1 MTARS
6 VPQVVSSRI
15 RERQTCAS
23 TASMPNARPWR
34 RGQAPKPHGGAP
46 KAQGLTVAIAVAAPS
61 PVPSFVPPV
70 NLNSTGA
77 DVPINAF
84 ATARIYTSLT
94 DVTLGG
100 EPLRPAHR
108 DRCHHWCLERCVST
122 EGSCRRLAGPDGR
135 NATATAHPL
144 PRPFRDT
151 STMVRRSEIQNN
163 ITFTRSFVRA
173 ATPMLAIVI
182 SLLGASWRSAKGRCT
197 HDVRRLQAA
206 ATRTESARKQ
216 NPRSACILRLS
227 CGAELEQLRRM
238 GTAEYARFNLSYMN

>member
-1 MTARS
+1 VRQSNAL
-6 VPQVVSSRI
+6 SSRPII
-15 RERQTCAS
+15 RPKS
-23 TASMPNARPWR
+23 TSVSALRAKSRFLLPNRAIRDLSVSAVR
-34 RGQAPKPHGGAP
+34 RD
-46 KAQGLTVAIAVAAPS
+46 L
-61 PVPSFVPPV
+61 
-70 NLNSTGA
+70 
-77 DVPINAF
+77 DPI
-84 ATARIYTSLT
+84 
-94 DVTLGG
+94 LGG